1 MALLRLLILSIF
13 VSGCWKMM
21 RDVGVLGLFVVL
33 EGYWCELGTWLR
45 KEWRAWRDARSRRD
59 CPFTSPIQ
67 QGSLLVIE
75 AY

>member
-1 MALLRLLILSIF
+1 
-13 VSGCWKMM
+13 M

-67 QGSLLVIE
+67 QGSLLVVE